1 MNVLIADDDPTTV
14 QYLAT
19 GLRGKGFQVDTAA
32 DAMQA
37 VMKAVRS
44 VPDVILLDIKMPGGT
59 GLTALRRI
67 KQSTKTATIP
77 VIAITG
83 SPTEEVCRE
92 VLELGAVDCLQK
104 PIDVDEIAAMMEELV
119 GG

>member
-1 MNVLIADDDPTTV
+1 MKVLIADDDPTTV

-19 GLRGKGFQVDTAA
+19 GLSGKGFEVVTAA

-37 VMKAVRS
+37 VMRAVRS

-67 KQSTKTATIP
+67 KQSSKTVMVP

-83 SPTEEVCRE
+83 SPTDEIRRE
-92 VLELGAVDCLQK
+92 VLELGAVDCLEK
-104 PIDVDEIAAMMEELV
+104 PIDVDMIAAMIEEIV
-119 GG
+119 GA